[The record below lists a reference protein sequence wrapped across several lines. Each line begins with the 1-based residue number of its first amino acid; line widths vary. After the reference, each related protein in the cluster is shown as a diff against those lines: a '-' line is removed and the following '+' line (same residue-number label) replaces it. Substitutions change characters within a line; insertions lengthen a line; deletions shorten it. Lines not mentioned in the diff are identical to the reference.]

1 MSASLRRK
9 SVESREH
16 GVAFARAVFN
26 GADKNG
32 DGTLTKTEVRKY
44 FKANPEDK
52 VSVCHF
58 HPTPTHPR
66 NPHQRTRPVWHV
78 IRDVWCVIPVAAP
91 FGTAVYARY

>member
-52 VSVCHF
+52 VRVCHF
-58 HPTPTHPR
+58 HPTPEWYAPTQHP
-66 NPHQRTRPVWHV
+66 
-78 IRDVWCVIPVAAP
+78 IPDRC
-91 FGTAVYARY
+91 GMLYATCGA